1 MSQFTFSEPALIAI
15 HTGVSLLVAVNL
27 IGNFLVCLVVIR
39 NRSMRKPMN
48 YLLVSLACADMMV
61 AIFFAPHY
69 MFLYTYKHPKGLT
82 GDVLC
87 KLLTEGNLMWIGGVV
102 SVLLLIAIAFE
113 RYFAVLYPHIQKR
126 RISKTKLK
134 LIIPACWLFS
144 LMWNFPMFLVVRYS
158 DELDYCYEEWPLQWY
173 MKAYSLGW
181 FIVIGI
187 LPLSIMTGLY
197 GRVVYN
203 LWVSGHQPI
212 EVTQR
217 ALIKSR
223 KRVTKMVLTVTV
235 VCAVCWLPNLIVY
248 LLDFY
253 GLQIKQGDIV
263 YTTTMVLMTLNSA
276 VNPIIYCFQSAR
288 FRTCVKELVLTPCS
302 RRRRALVMPKI
313 ATNCTVKRACHRNR
327 SRSNL
332 HPTQNV

>member
-15 HTGVSLLVAVNL
+15 HTGVSLLVGVNL
-27 IGNFLVCLVVIR
+27 IGNSLVCLVVIR
-39 NRSMRKPMN
+39 NCSMRKPMN

-69 MFLYTYKHPKGLT
+69 MFLHTYKHSKGLT
-82 GDVLC
+82 GDYLC
-87 KLLTEGNLMWIGGVV
+87 KLLTGGNLMWIGGVV
-102 SVLLLIAIAFE
+102 SVMSLIAIAFE
-113 RYFAVLYPHIQKR
+113 RYFAVQYPHNKKR

-144 LMWNFPMFLVVRYS
+144 LMWNLPIFLVVKYN
-158 DELDYCYEEWPLQWY
+158 DELNYCYEEWPSQWY
-173 MKAYSLGW
+173 MKAYSMGW

-197 GRVVYN
+197 GRVVYT
-203 LWVSGHQPI
+203 LWVSGHQPV
-212 EVTQR
+212 EVRQR

-263 YTTTMVLMTLNSA
+263 YTTTVVLVALNST
-276 VNPIIYCFQSAR
+276 VNPIIYCFQSAQ
-288 FRTCVKELVLTPCS
+288 FRTCVKALVLTPCS

-313 ATNCTVKRACHRNR
+313 ATNCTVNRGCFRNR

-332 HPTQNV
+332 HATHTV